1 MKINRNILMLDLMGQ
16 CCFARPAPKFP
27 CEQIKAA
34 HPNAWLHQLFKMLL
48 IFLLGMSMTA
58 CADTD
63 TRSWQ
68 EEVKLLDGRVIVVT
82 IKYGFPRGVF
92 RESWVTIKLP
102 ETGNEETTWHEHL
115 QPQNLNVVNGK
126 LYIVGTTGTN
136 VEFRLYNFPRPPY
149 VGYIY
154 DNKVWKR
161 IPFSEIP
168 EAMYDMNLSSYGVDP
183 KNPRLATL
191 AEKNKILTDPRRAR
205 EFVRIDPSYK
215 YPNDEAERNCPY
227 CK

>member
-1 MKINRNILMLDLMGQ
+1 MNNFAESIKQLGLTTWRGIGVIGSVILFLPVLSLVISPFLRGCSSNTIN
-16 CCFARPAPKFP
+16 
-27 CEQIKAA
+27 
-34 HPNAWLHQLFKMLL
+34 
-48 IFLLGMSMTA
+48 
-58 CADTD
+58 
-63 TRSWQ
+63 WQ
-68 EEVKLLDGRVIVVT
+68 EEVKLLDGRTIVVS
-82 IKYGFPRGVF
+82 IKYGFPSGVF
-92 RESWVTIKLP
+92 RESWVTLKLP
-102 ETGNEETTWHEHL
+102 ETGNEESTWHEHL

-136 VEFRLYNFPRPPY
+136 VEFKLYNFPRPPY
-149 VGYIY
+149 VGFIY

-191 AEKNKILTDPRRAR
+191 AEKNKILTDPRRAK
-205 EFVRIDPSYK
+205 EYVRIDPSYIDK
-215 YPNDEAERNCPY
+215 AGEALKNCKQ